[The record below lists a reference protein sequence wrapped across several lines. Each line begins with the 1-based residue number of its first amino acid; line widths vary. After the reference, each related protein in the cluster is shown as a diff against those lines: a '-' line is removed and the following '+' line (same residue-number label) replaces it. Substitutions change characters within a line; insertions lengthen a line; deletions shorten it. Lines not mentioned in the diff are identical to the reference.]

1 MEELREEE
9 AGWNCNC
16 REAMNLLTLEHNIF
30 LYKELPKMTALKK
43 QSIESNIPTWL
54 TLLLAAAC
62 GVIVANLYYA
72 QPLVGVISSSIGLSA
87 NSSGLI
93 VTLTQIGYVVG
104 LLFIVPMGDIVENRK
119 LVVAS
124 LLLTGVA
131 LAITAMSKQAVPF
144 LAASFIIGIGSVA
157 AQVLVPFASY
167 LASDSS
173 RGRVVGNV
181 MSGLLLGIMLSRPLS
196 SLVAD
201 FLGWHAVF
209 ALSAAA
215 VIILAIVLSKVLPA
229 RKPMTDTRYTALLG
243 SMWHLLRTTP
253 ILRRRAAY
261 HACVFATFSLFWTTV
276 PLLLSGPIFHFSQMN
291 IALFALVGVTGAIA
305 APLAGRLADRGWTKP
320 ATGIALATVI
330 SSMLLPLLIRTGS
343 ITGIVVLVVSAIL
356 LDAGVSANLV
366 LGQRALFSLSPEIR
380 SRLNGLFMAIFFF
393 GGAIGSAIGGW
404 TYATGGWSAV
414 LWIGMVFP
422 IAAILYFATE
432 KK

>member
-1 MEELREEE
+1 M
-9 AGWNCNC
+9 
-16 REAMNLLTLEHNIF
+16 I
-30 LYKELPKMTALKK
+30 ALKK
-43 QSIESNIPTWL
+43 KTVENNISKWL
-54 TLLLAAAC
+54 ILLLAAAC
-62 GVIVANLYYA
+62 GIIVANLYYA

-104 LLFIVPMGDIVENRK
+104 LLFIVPLGDIVDNRR
-119 LVVAS
+119 LVVTS

-131 LAITAMSKQAVPF
+131 LAITAVSKQAAPF
-144 LAASFIIGIGSVA
+144 LAASFVIGIGSVA

-215 VIILAIVLSKVLPA
+215 IIILAIALSKVLPA

-261 HACVFATFSLFWTTV
+261 HAFVFATFSLFWTTV
-276 PLLLSGPIFHFSQMN
+276 PLLLSGPVFHFSQIN
-291 IALFALVGVTGAIA
+291 IALFALVGVAGAIA
-305 APLAGRLADRGWTKP
+305 APIAGRLADRGWTKP
-320 ATGIALATVI
+320 ATWIALATVVG
-330 SSMLLPLLIRTGS
+330 SMLLPLIIRTGS
-343 ITGIVVLVVSAIL
+343 ITGIVILVVSAIL

-414 LWIGMVFP
+414 LWIGMAFP
-422 IAAILYFATE
+422 IAALLYFATE

>member
-1 MEELREEE
+1 
-9 AGWNCNC
+9 
-16 REAMNLLTLEHNIF
+16 
-30 LYKELPKMTALKK
+30 MTISKN
-43 QSIESNIPTWL
+43 QTIEKPISTWL
-54 TLLLAAAC
+54 IMLLAAAC
-62 GVIVANLYYA
+62 GIIVANLYYA

-87 NSSGLI
+87 NSTGLI

-104 LLFIVPMGDIVENRK
+104 LLFVVPMGDIVENKR
-119 LVVAS
+119 LVVVS
-124 LLLTGVA
+124 LLLTAVA
-131 LAITAMSKQAVPF
+131 LAITALSKQTFPF
-144 LAASFIIGIGSVA
+144 LAASFVIGVGSVA

-167 LASDSS
+167 LASESS

-181 MSGLLLGIMLSRPLS
+181 MSGLLLGIMLARPVS

-201 FLGWHAVF
+201 FFGWHAVF

-215 VIILAIVLSKVLPA
+215 ILILVIVLSKVLPA
-229 RKPMTDTRYTALLG
+229 RKPSLDTTYTALLG

-276 PLLLSGPIFHFSQMN
+276 PLLLSSPIFGFSQKE
-291 IALFALVGVTGAIA
+291 IALFALVGVAGAVA
-305 APLAGRLADRGWTKP
+305 APVAGRLADRGWTRP
-320 ATGIALATVI
+320 ATGIALVTVI
-330 SSMLLPLLIRTGS
+330 ISVLLPLLIQAGS
-343 ITGIVVLVVSAIL
+343 PIGVAVLVISAIL

-366 LGQRALFSLSPEIR
+366 LGQRAIFSLNPEFR

-404 TYATGGWSAV
+404 IYATGGWSAA
-414 LWIGMVFP
+414 LWIGMAFP

>member
-1 MEELREEE
+1 
-9 AGWNCNC
+9 
-16 REAMNLLTLEHNIF
+16 
-30 LYKELPKMTALKK
+30 MTTVKK
-43 QSIESNIPTWL
+43 QTNEKIIPSWL
-54 TLLLAAAC
+54 ILLLAASC

-104 LLFIVPMGDIVENRK
+104 LLFIVPMGDIVENRR
-119 LVVAS
+119 LVVSS
-124 LLLTGVA
+124 LVLTGVA
-131 LAITAMSKQAVPF
+131 LAVTAVSKQAVPF
-144 LAASFIIGIGSVA
+144 LAASFVIGVGSVA

-196 SLVAD
+196 SLVAE

-209 ALSAAA
+209 ALSSAAI
-215 VIILAIVLSKVLPA
+215 IILAIVLLKVLPQ
-229 RKPMTDTRYTALLG
+229 RKPTADTRYAALLG

-261 HACVFATFSLFWTTV
+261 HAFVFASFSLFWTTV
-276 PLLLSGPIFHFSQMN
+276 PLLLSGPVFHFSQID
-291 IALFALVGVTGAIA
+291 IALFALVGVAGAIA
-305 APLAGRLADRGWTKP
+305 APVAGRLADRGWTKQ
-320 ATGIALATVI
+320 ATGIALGTVI
-330 SSMLLPLLIRTGS
+330 ISMLIPLMIRTGS
-343 ITGIVVLVVSAIL
+343 ITGIVILVVSAIL

-404 TYATGGWSAV
+404 AYATGGWSAV
-414 LWIGMVFP
+414 LWIGIAFP
-422 IAAILYFATE
+422 IAALLYFATE

>member
-1 MEELREEE
+1 
-9 AGWNCNC
+9 
-16 REAMNLLTLEHNIF
+16 
-30 LYKELPKMTALKK
+30 MTALKK
-43 QSIESNIPTWL
+43 QAIEKNIPTWL
-54 TLLLAAAC
+54 TLVLAAAC

-93 VTLTQIGYVVG
+93 VTLAQIGYVVG
-104 LLFIVPMGDIVENRK
+104 LLFIVPMGDIVENRR

-131 LAITAMSKQAVPF
+131 LAVTAVSKQAAPF
-144 LAASFIIGIGSVA
+144 LAASFVIGVGSVA

-196 SLVAD
+196 SLVAE

-215 VIILAIVLSKVLPA
+215 IIILAIVLSKVLPQ
-229 RKPMTDTRYTALLG
+229 RKPTANTRYAALLG

-261 HACVFATFSLFWTTV
+261 HAFVFASFSLFWTTV
-276 PLLLSGPIFHFSQMN
+276 PLLLSGPVFHFSQID
-291 IALFALVGVTGAIA
+291 IALFALVGVAGAIA
-305 APLAGRLADRGWTKP
+305 APVVGRLADRGWTKP
-320 ATGIALATVI
+320 ATGIALGTVI
-330 SSMLLPLLIRTGS
+330 ISMLIPLMIRTGS
-343 ITGIVVLVVSAIL
+343 MTGIVILVVSAIL

-380 SRLNGLFMAIFFF
+380 SRLNGLFMAIFFL

-404 TYATGGWSAV
+404 AYATGGWSAV
-414 LWIGMVFP
+414 LWIGMAFP

>member
-1 MEELREEE
+1 MT
-9 AGWNCNC
+9 
-16 REAMNLLTLEHNIF
+16 TLKNQTNEKIIPSWLILF
-30 LYKELPKMTALKK
+30 LAV
-43 QSIESNIPTWL
+43 
-54 TLLLAAAC
+54 AC
-62 GVIVANLYYA
+62 GVIAANLYYA
-72 QPLVGVISSSIGLSA
+72 QPLVGIISSSIGLSA

-93 VTLTQIGYVVG
+93 VTLTQMGYVAG

-119 LVVAS
+119 LVVSS

-131 LAITAMSKQAVPF
+131 LAITAVSKQAVLF
-144 LAASFIIGIGSVA
+144 LMASFAIGIGSVA
-157 AQVLVPFASY
+157 AQILVPFASY

-196 SLVAD
+196 SLVAE

-215 VIILAIVLSKVLPA
+215 IIILAIVLSKVLPQRMPTA
-229 RKPMTDTRYTALLG
+229 DTRYAALLG
-243 SMWHLLRTTP
+243 SMWYLLRTTP

-261 HACVFATFSLFWTTV
+261 HAFVFASFSLFWTTV
-276 PLLLSGPIFHFSQMN
+276 PLLLSGPVFHFSQID

-305 APLAGRLADRGWTKP
+305 APVAGRLADRGWTKP
-320 ATGIALATVI
+320 ATGIALGTVI
-330 SSMLLPLLIRTGS
+330 ISMLIPLMIRTGS
-343 ITGIVVLVVSAIL
+343 ITGIVILVVSAIL

-404 TYATGGWSAV
+404 AYATGGWSAV
-414 LWIGMVFP
+414 LWIGIAFP
-422 IAAILYFATE
+422 ITAVLYFATE
-432 KK
+432 KE

>member
-1 MEELREEE
+1 
-9 AGWNCNC
+9 
-16 REAMNLLTLEHNIF
+16 
-30 LYKELPKMTALKK
+30 MTVLKK
-43 QSIESNIPTWL
+43 QTIEKNIPAWL

-93 VTLTQIGYVVG
+93 VTLAQLGYVVG
-104 LLFIVPMGDIVENRK
+104 LLFIVPMGDIVENRR
-119 LVVAS
+119 LVVSS

-131 LAITAMSKQAVPF
+131 LAITAVSKQAVPF
-144 LAASFIIGIGSVA
+144 LAASFVIGIGSVA

-167 LASDSS
+167 LASESS

-181 MSGLLLGIMLSRPLS
+181 MSGLLLGIMLARPLS

-209 ALSAAA
+209 AMSAAV
-215 VIILAIVLSKVLPA
+215 VITLAIVLSRVLPA
-229 RKPMTDTRYTALLG
+229 RKPVTDIRYTALLG

-261 HACVFATFSLFWTTV
+261 HAFVFAAFSLFWTTV
-276 PLLLSGPIFHFSQMN
+276 PLLLSGPIFHFSQIN
-291 IALFALVGVTGAIA
+291 IALFALVGVAGAIA
-305 APLAGRLADRGWTKP
+305 APLAGRLADRGWTRP
-320 ATGIALATVI
+320 ATGIALATVV
-330 SSMLLPLLIRTGS
+330 SSMLLPLIIHTGS
-343 ITGIVVLVVSAIL
+343 ITGIVILVVSAIL

-380 SRLNGLFMAIFFF
+380 SRLNGLYMASFFF

-404 TYATGGWSAV
+404 IFATGGWSAV
-414 LWIGMVFP
+414 LWIGMAFP

>member
-1 MEELREEE
+1 
-9 AGWNCNC
+9 
-16 REAMNLLTLEHNIF
+16 
-30 LYKELPKMTALKK
+30 MTAIKK
-43 QSIESNIPTWL
+43 QAIEKNIPTWL

-62 GVIVANLYYA
+62 GIIVANLYYA
-72 QPLVGVISSSIGLSA
+72 QPLIGVISSSIGLSA

-93 VTLTQIGYVVG
+93 VTLAQIGYVVG
-104 LLFIVPMGDIVENRK
+104 LLFIVPLGDIIENRK

-124 LLLTGVA
+124 LFLTGVA
-131 LAITAMSKQAVPF
+131 LAVTAVSKQAAPF
-144 LAASFIIGIGSVA
+144 LAASFVIGIGSVA
-157 AQVLVPFASY
+157 AQVLVPYASY
-167 LASDSS
+167 LASDSL

-196 SLVAD
+196 SLVAE

-215 VIILAIVLSKVLPA
+215 IIILAVVLSKVLPQ
-229 RKPMTDTRYTALLG
+229 RKPITDTRYTALLG
-243 SMWHLLRTTP
+243 SMWRLLRTTP

-261 HACVFATFSLFWTTV
+261 HAFVFATFSLFWTTV
-276 PLLLSGPIFHFSQMN
+276 PLLLSGPMFHFSQIK
-291 IALFALVGVTGAIA
+291 IALFALVGVAGAIA
-305 APLAGRLADRGWTKP
+305 APIAGRLADRGWTKP
-320 ATGIALATVI
+320 ATGIALVTVV
-330 SSMLLPLLIRTGS
+330 SSMLLPLIFRTGS
-343 ITGIVVLVVSAIL
+343 ITGIIILVVAAIL

-414 LWIGMVFP
+414 LWVGMAFP

>member
-1 MEELREEE
+1 MP
-9 AGWNCNC
+9 
-16 REAMNLLTLEHNIF
+16 T
-30 LYKELPKMTALKK
+30 LKK
-43 QSIESNIPTWL
+43 QTVENNISKWL

-62 GVIVANLYYA
+62 GIIVANLYYA

-104 LLFIVPMGDIVENRK
+104 LLFIVPLGDIVDNRR
-119 LVVAS
+119 LVVTS

-131 LAITAMSKQAVPF
+131 LAITAMSKQAAPF
-144 LAASFIIGIGSVA
+144 LAASFVIGIGSVA

-167 LASDSS
+167 LASDAS

-215 VIILAIVLSKVLPA
+215 IIILAIVLSKVLPP
-229 RKPMTDTRYTALLG
+229 RKPMTDTRYIALLG
-243 SMWHLLRTTP
+243 SMWRLLRTTP

-261 HACVFATFSLFWTTV
+261 HAFVFATFSLFWTTV
-276 PLLLSGPIFHFSQMN
+276 PLLLSGPVFHFSQIN
-291 IALFALVGVTGAIA
+291 IALFALVGVAGAIA
-305 APLAGRLADRGWTKP
+305 APIAGRLADRGWTKP
-320 ATGIALATVI
+320 ATWIALATVAG
-330 SSMLLPLLIRTGS
+330 SMLLPLMIRTGS
-343 ITGIVVLVVSAIL
+343 ITGIVILVVSAIL

-414 LWIGMVFP
+414 LWIGMAFP
-422 IAAILYFATE
+422 IAALLYFATE